1 MPYPGGKGG
10 AGVYQTIINGMPRHE
25 VYVEPF
31 FGRWGGDGGEA
42 FSLSQYWCGPGC
54 RSDRASSSS
63 YR

>member
-31 FGRWGGDGGEA
+31 LGGGAVMAAKRMSGSVWK
-42 FSLSQYWCGPGC
+42 SLA
-54 RSDRASSSS
+54 RAL
-63 YR
+63 